1 MRMKKICPRCRS
13 VVIDADQPCC
23 QRCADKG
30 ERRHREYDR
39 FRRDKRAAAFY
50 HSPEWA
56 HMAAHIRQVQG
67 GVDLWALHEERRIVT
82 DDLCV
87 HHIVELADDWSKRLA
102 EDNLFLCSG
111 RTHALIHKLYRQDKA
126 GTQARLREILSKQKL
141 MTWRRG
147 RGTENSGGGPHE

>member
-1 MRMKKICPRCRS
+1 MKMKKVCSRCKS
-13 VVIDADQPCC
+13 AIIDANQICC
-23 QRCADKG
+23 DSCMEKAKQRHK
-30 ERRHREYDR
+30 EYDR

-56 HMAAHIRQVQG
+56 HMAAYIRQAQG
-67 GVDLWALHEERRIVT
+67 GVDLWALHEEQRIVN

-102 EDNLFLCSG
+102 EDHLFLCSG

-126 GTQARLREILSKQKL
+126 QTQTRLREILSKQKM
-141 MTWRRG
+141 MT
-147 RGTENSGGGPHE
+147 

>member
-1 MRMKKICPRCRS
+1 MKMKKVCSRCKS
-13 VVIDADQPCC
+13 AIIDADQICC
-23 QRCADKG
+23 DSCMEKAKQ
-30 ERRHREYDR
+30 RHREYDR

-50 HSPEWA
+50 HSPEWV

-67 GVDLWALHEERRIVT
+67 GVDLWALHEEHRIVS

-87 HHIVELADDWSKRLA
+87 HHIVELSDDWSKRLA

-126 GTQARLREILSKQKL
+126 GTQRRLGEILSKQKK
-141 MTWRRG
+141 MT
-147 RGTENSGGGPHE
+147 